1 MFEGLTYRIA
11 LRHEQPC
18 HARPEH
24 RLPAGFL
31 ASSLKISEE
40 TRNPGNESRSTLF
53 SLCSTAMGFWI
64 SLASRVA
71 PRTADLVPRFLFLVS
86 WFPQRSFFTENEG
99 NEEKE
104 QHPGKCACSLLW
116 RLCRSTSR
124 QSRRRVGTTLRFSN
138 LRTDVCPPT
147 LDLQH
152 ALAA

>member
-11 LRHEQPC
+11 LRNEQPC

-24 RLPAGFL
+24 RFPAGFL
-31 ASSLKISEE
+31 ASSLKKSL
-40 TRNPGNESRSTLF
+40 RNPGNESRSTLF
-53 SLCSTAMGFWI
+53 SLRWTAMGFWI
-64 SLASRVA
+64 SLASTVA
-71 PRTADLVPRFLFLVS
+71 PRTADLVPRFLFPVS
-86 WFPQRSFFTENEG
+86 WFPQRSFFKEENEG
-99 NEEKE
+99 NEENK